1 MKIVSTCCL
10 KSLRYS
16 KTLKVRGKFQLYAKQ
31 HTKRESYS
39 DAVERVANGHLA
51 VLICYLAGSFK
62 IYVNKFQK
70 FLSPSPGLPLPHQL
84 PLSSK
89 TVYLLKPINLC
100 RQLKITTHCLGNW
113 VCLYTQLLGRQKIVF
128 IKIITE
134 DLQNWVGMRALTY
147 QNFFLGIYL

>member
-51 VLICYLAGSFK
+51 VLICYLAGSFT
-62 IYVNKFQK
+62 IYVNKFLK
-70 FLSPSPGLPLPHQL
+70 FLSPPSGLPLPHHL

-89 TVYLLKPINLC
+89 SVSLLKLTNLC
-100 RQLKITTHCLGNW
+100 RQLKITTHCLGNL
-113 VCLYTQLLGRQKIVF
+113 VCSYTKLLGKMFSLR
-128 IKIITE
+128 
-134 DLQNWVGMRALTY
+134 
-147 QNFFLGIYL
+147 